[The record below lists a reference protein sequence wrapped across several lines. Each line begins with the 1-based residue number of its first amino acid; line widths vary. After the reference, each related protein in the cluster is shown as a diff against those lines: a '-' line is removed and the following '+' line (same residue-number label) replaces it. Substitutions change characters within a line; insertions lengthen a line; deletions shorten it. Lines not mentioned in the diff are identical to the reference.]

1 MQSMSRPL
9 RLLILTDTAILGQ
22 GGSERFL
29 RNLLGNLPGDDYSAD
44 VIQLV
49 APPSADRC
57 VARFEGRAVRL
68 IYRPIE
74 ALYAPRG
81 IAAYAFVRQHVLRG
95 NYDIL
100 QSHHEKSDL
109 INALL
114 PRVRGLRR
122 ISNRRDLGFQKSRR
136 VRAVMRRANSRFDRI
151 VAPSKAILDALV
163 ADENADGARCLAIAN
178 GVDVERFQPAS
189 AARRSQ
195 LRTALGF
202 ADGDCLIGC
211 VASFTPV
218 KRHAMLLDTF
228 AQLHRESPEC
238 RLLLVGDGPL
248 RAEIETQ
255 ARALGVA
262 NAVHFLGARAD
273 VEHVLP
279 ALDIFVLAS
288 STEGMSNAILEA
300 QSCGLPVV
308 ATDVG
313 GNPEVIEH
321 EVTGLLVPASQP
333 AGLTAALRD
342 LVAAP
347 ERRAALGTAA
357 SRMIARDHSLAA
369 MAAAYARLYRDLA
382 CSDPANAH

>member
-1 MQSMSRPL
+1 MHSVSRPL

-29 RNLLGNLPGDDYSAD
+29 RNLLANLPGNDYSAD

-49 APPSADRC
+49 APPSASQC
-57 VARFEGRAVRL
+57 VARFEGRAIRL

-81 IAAYAFVRQHVLRG
+81 IAAYGFVRQHVLRG

-163 ADENADGARCLAIAN
+163 ADENADDARCLAIPN
-178 GVDVERFQPAS
+178 GVDVGRFLPAS
-189 AARRSQ
+189 ASRRSQ
-195 LRTALGF
+195 LRAALGF
-202 ADGDCLIGC
+202 ADADCLIGC

-218 KRHAMLLDTF
+218 KCHALLLDAF
-228 AQLHRESPEC
+228 AQLHGDSPQC
-238 RLLLVGDGPL
+238 RLVLVGDGPL

-255 ARALGVA
+255 ARALGIA

-273 VEHVLP
+273 VEQILP

-313 GNPEVIEH
+313 GNPEVIEN
-321 EVTGLLVPASQP
+321 EATGLLVPASQP
-333 AGLTAALRD
+333 AALTLALRG

-347 ERRAALGTAA
+347 DRRAALGAAA

-369 MAAAYARLYRDLA
+369 MAAAYGRLYRELA
-382 CSDPANAH
+382 CAGPASAH

>member
-1 MQSMSRPL
+1 MQAMSRPL

-29 RNLLGNLPGDDYSAD
+29 RNLLANLPAEDYSAD

-49 APPSADRC
+49 APPSASQC
-57 VARFEGRAVRL
+57 VARFEGRAIRL

-81 IAAYAFVRQHVLRG
+81 IAAYGFVRQHALRG

-109 INALL
+109 ISALL

-163 ADENADGARCLAIAN
+163 ADENADDGRCLAIPN
-178 GVDVERFQPAS
+178 GVDAGRFAPAS

-218 KRHAMLLDTF
+218 KRHALLLDTF

-238 RLLLVGDGPL
+238 RLVLVGDGPL
-248 RAEIETQ
+248 RGEIETR

-300 QSCGLPVV
+300 QSCGLAVV
-308 ATDVG
+308 ATAVG

-321 EVTGLLVPASQP
+321 EVTGLLVPASEP
-333 AGLTAALRD
+333 EALTAALRD

-347 ERRAALGTAA
+347 GRRAAFGAAA
-357 SRMIARDHSLAA
+357 SRVVARERSLEA
-369 MAAAYARLYRDLA
+369 MAAAYARLYRELA
-382 CSDPANAH
+382 CSDPADAH

>member
-1 MQSMSRPL
+1 MSRPL

-29 RNLLGNLPGDDYSAD
+29 RNLLANLPGDDYSAD

-49 APPSADRC
+49 APPPADRC
-57 VARFEGRAVRL
+57 VARFEGRSIRL

-81 IAAYAFVRQHVLRG
+81 IAAYGFVRQQVLRG

-122 ISNRRDLGFQKSRR
+122 ISNRRDLGFQKSSR

-163 ADENADGARCLAIAN
+163 ADENADDARCLAIAN
-178 GVDVERFQPAS
+178 GVDVERFQPVS

-218 KRHAMLLDTF
+218 KRHAMLLDAF
-228 AQLHRESPEC
+228 AQLYRSSPQC
-238 RLLLVGDGPL
+238 RLVLVGDGPL
-248 RAEIETQ
+248 RAEIETR

-273 VEHVLP
+273 VEHILP

-313 GNPEVIEH
+313 GNPEVIDH

-333 AGLTAALRD
+333 AALTAALRD

-347 ERRAALGTAA
+347 DRRAALGAAA

-369 MAAAYARLYRDLA
+369 MAAAYGRLYRDLA
-382 CSDPANAH
+382 CRDPASAR

>member
-1 MQSMSRPL
+1 MSRPL

-29 RNLLGNLPGDDYSAD
+29 RNLLANLPGDDFSAD
-44 VIQLV
+44 VIQFV
-49 APPSADRC
+49 SQPPASQC
-57 VARFEGRAVRL
+57 VARLEGRGIRL

-81 IAAYAFVRQHVLRG
+81 IAAYGFVRQQVQRG
-95 NYDIL
+95 NYDIV

-122 ISNRRDLGFQKSRR
+122 ISNRRDLGFQKSSR
-136 VRAVMRRANSRFDRI
+136 VHAVMRRANSRFDRI

-163 ADENADGARCLAIAN
+163 ADENADAARCLAIPN
-178 GVDVERFQPAS
+178 GVDVERFLPAS
-189 AARRSQ
+189 SSRRSQ
-195 LRTALGF
+195 LRAALGF

-218 KRHAMLLDTF
+218 KRHAMLLDAF
-228 AQLHRESPEC
+228 AQLHSERPEC
-238 RLLLVGDGPL
+238 RLVLAGEGPM
-248 RAEIETQ
+248 RADIETQ
-255 ARALGVA
+255 ARSLGVA

-273 VEHVLP
+273 VENVLP

-300 QSCGLPVV
+300 QSCGVPVV

-321 EVTGLLVPASQP
+321 QVTGLLVPASQP
-333 AGLTAALRD
+333 PALALALRD

-347 ERRAALGTAA
+347 GRRAALGAAA
-357 SRMIARDHSLAA
+357 SRTIARDHSLAA
-369 MAAAYARLYRDLA
+369 MAAAYAGLYRDLA
-382 CSDPANAH
+382 CSEPPNAH

>member
-1 MQSMSRPL
+1 MQSRSGPL

-29 RNLLGNLPGDDYSAD
+29 RNLLANLPGDDYSAD
-44 VIQLV
+44 VIQFV
-49 APPSADRC
+49 APPPANQC

-81 IAAYAFVRQHVLRG
+81 IAAYGFVRRQAERG
-95 NYDIL
+95 NYDIV

-136 VRAVMRRANSRFDRI
+136 VRAVMRRANARFDRI

-163 ADENADGARCLAIAN
+163 ADENADDARCLAIPN
-178 GVDVERFQPAS
+178 GVDVERFLPAS
-189 AARRSQ
+189 ALRRSQ
-195 LRTALGF
+195 LRGALGF
-202 ADGDCLIGC
+202 AESECLIGC

-218 KRHAMLLDTF
+218 KRHTMLLEAF
-228 AQLHRESPEC
+228 AQVHRKNPVC
-238 RLLLVGDGPL
+238 RLVLVGDGPL

-255 ARALGVA
+255 ARALGIA
-262 NAVHFLGARAD
+262 NVVHFLGARGD
-273 VEHVLP
+273 VENVLP

-300 QSCGLPVV
+300 QACALPVV
-308 ATDVG
+308 TTDVG

-321 EVTGLLVPASQP
+321 QVTGLLVPANAAEP
-333 AGLTAALRD
+333 LALALADLAG
-342 LVAAP
+342 AP
-347 ERRAALGTAA
+347 DRRAALGAA
-357 SRMIARDHSLAA
+357 ACRAIAREHSLVA
-369 MAAAYARLYRDLA
+369 MAAAYGRLYRDLVFSGQA
-382 CSDPANAH
+382 SGH